1 MISESLARSLNLG
14 TDQYQVTSF
23 RRTGSS
29 DRTSFL
35 AVRTSQRNLWC
46 CVGMVMVNGRAG
58 KLDMVLA
65 IEIWRKVGKS
75 TELRFLVDQRLTRML
90 QLYKRR

>member
-14 TDQYQVTSF
+14 TDQCLGMSF
-23 RRTGSS
+23 RRTGSN
-29 DRTSFL
+29 DRISFL
-35 AVRTSQRNLWC
+35 AVRTSRRNLWC

-65 IEIWRKVGKS
+65 IEIAEGRVS
-75 TELRFLVDQRLTRML
+75 QTLADSSL
-90 QLYKRR
+90 